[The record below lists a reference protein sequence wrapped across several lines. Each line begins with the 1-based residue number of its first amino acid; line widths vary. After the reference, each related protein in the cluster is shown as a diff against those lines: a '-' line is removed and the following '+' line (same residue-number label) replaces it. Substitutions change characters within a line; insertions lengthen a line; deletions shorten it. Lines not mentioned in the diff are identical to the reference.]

1 MLSSK
6 GPQSYV
12 WYKLQIGIDVSQ
24 QFKEIKLRL
33 RRRRRWKRGGGEIG
47 RNKGRG
53 RERGGRDRD
62 RLRLYSTNEGGGR
75 KQAGK
80 EIQNPKCLPDLV

>member
-1 MLSSK
+1 ME
-6 GPQSYV
+6 G
-12 WYKLQIGIDVSQ
+12 
-24 QFKEIKLRL
+24 
-33 RRRRRWKRGGGEIG
+33 GGGEIG

-53 RERGGRDRD
+53 RDRVGRKRD